1 MSNTLPVTAV
11 REDGSAVVGSAS
23 QAFSQ
28 EEFGDNFPGWISG
41 AARGTVVWYCWVV
54 CLAVAQ
60 VCHNQICA
68 HKTIIPNIRR
78 SEFLTCFFGLTDST
92 MLNNARRRWL

>member
-1 MSNTLPVTAV
+1 VSNTLPVTAV

-54 CLAVAQ
+54 CLAVALA
-60 VCHNQICA
+60 V
-68 HKTIIPNIRR
+68 TIK
-78 SEFLTCFFGLTDST
+78 SVLTKLVPTFDEERVFNMFFFGLTDST
-92 MLNNARRRWL
+92 MLNNARR